1 MNPTDQVRPTYDL
14 IIFDLD
20 GTLIDSRLDL
30 ANSVNFTR
38 AQLGLP
44 LLSQEVILSY
54 IGDGAAELI
63 RRIVGQELSEASV
76 RQAVG
81 VFLGHYHDHLLD
93 NTALYPGVLEA
104 LAGLRSQVLA
114 ILTNKPLEPALA
126 ILQGLKIHDRFGIV
140 YGGNS
145 FEQKKPHP
153 VGIERILKETHI
165 PRDRALIV
173 GDSRVD
179 VQTGL
184 NAHIATCG
192 VTYGF
197 ASDSLAECKPCFL
210 IDNLRDLPPI
220 VFG

>member
-1 MNPTDQVRPTYDL
+1 MNFADRVRSKYDL
-14 IIFDLD
+14 VIFDLD
-20 GTLIDSRLDL
+20 GTLIDSRRDL

-38 AQLGLP
+38 RQLGLP

-54 IGDGAAELI
+54 IGDGAAELV
-63 RRIVGQELSEASV
+63 RRIVGEAWSEESLRRAV
-76 RQAVG
+76 R

-93 NTALYPGVLEA
+93 NTVLYPGVQEA

-114 ILTNKPLEPALA
+114 ILTNKPLEPTLA
-126 ILQGLKIHDRFGIV
+126 ILQGLGIHDLFRLV

-153 VGIERILKETHI
+153 FGVEKILEETQI

-173 GDSRVD
+173 GDSEVD
-179 VQTGL
+179 IQAGL
-184 NAHIATCG
+184 NAQITTCG

-197 ASDSLAECKPCFL
+197 SGVSLAASRPHFL
-210 IDNLRDLPPI
+210 ITNLKELPPI